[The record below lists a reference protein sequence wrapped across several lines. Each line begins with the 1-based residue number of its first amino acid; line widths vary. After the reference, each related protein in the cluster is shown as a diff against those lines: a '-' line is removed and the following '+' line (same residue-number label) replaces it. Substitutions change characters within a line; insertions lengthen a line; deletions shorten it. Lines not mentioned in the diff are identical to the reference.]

1 MMNAYDN
8 PADDG
13 RQGAENARLFVGLPL
28 PESYQQGLAGLTSA
42 LRPLVPGT
50 CSWTRP
56 GNWHL
61 TLAFLGDTPL
71 AIVPDL
77 CSALASVRWEAFAFM
92 AGGGGFFP
100 SPECPRVFWVGA
112 AEGGRPCRELAWA
125 VKDILAP
132 FRLAQDARPF
142 AAHLTLARIRS
153 SRPGAD
159 WKRPLGIVQGTH
171 WPQVAMDRFVLW
183 RSYLGEAP
191 GGALGGTQE
200 EGTPEGPEQNIRAG
214 QPGPRYLPLGEF
226 GASG

>member
-1 MMNAYDN
+1 MNAYPITVD
-8 PADDG
+8 AD
-13 RQGAENARLFVGLPL
+13 RSGAGSGRLFVGLPL
-28 PESYQQGLAGLTSA
+28 PESYQQGLADLTRA
-42 LRPLVPGT
+42 LGPLVPGT

-61 TLAFLGDTPL
+61 TLSFLGDTPL
-71 AIVPDL
+71 EIVPDL
-77 CSALASVRWEAFAFM
+77 CAALASVRWEPFAFM

-125 VKDILAP
+125 VKDALAP
-132 FRLAQDARPF
+132 FGLAQEARPF

-159 WKRPLGIVQGTH
+159 WKRPLGEVQGAQ
-171 WPQVAMDRFVLW
+171 WPQTIMDRFVLW
-183 RSYLGEAP
+183 RSFLGETL
-191 GGALGGTQE
+191 GGAQE
-200 EGTPEGPEQNIRAG
+200 EGTTEGPGENVRAG

>member
-1 MMNAYDN
+1 MTHAHDN
-8 PADDG
+8 PAEAG
-13 RQGAENARLFVGLPL
+13 RAGAGSARLFVGLPL
-28 PESYQQGLAGLTSA
+28 PESYQQGLAGLIRTLA
-42 LRPLVPGT
+42 PLVPGT
-50 CSWTRP
+50 CSWTKP

-61 TLAFLGDTPL
+61 TLAFLGDVPL
-71 AIVPDL
+71 NIVPDL
-77 CSALASVRWEAFAFM
+77 CAALASVRWEAFPFM

-125 VKDILAP
+125 VKDALAS
-132 FRLAQDARPF
+132 FGLGQDARPF

-159 WKRPLGIVQGTH
+159 WKRPLGEVQGAN
-171 WPQVAMDRFVLW
+171 WPQVVMDRFVLW
-183 RSYLGEAP
+183 RSYLG
-191 GGALGGTQE
+191 GALG
-200 EGTPEGPEQNIRAG
+200 EGTPEGPAENVRAG